1 MGLYGIGQHVLREED
16 PRLLRGHGRYVDDV
30 KLPQEARAYVLRSP
44 HAHAKIT
51 SIDAGKARQAPGVLC
66 VLTAEE
72 VKKRGLGMLRPA
84 LPRKRRDGS
93 PAYVCSHPLLATDR
107 VRYVGQPV
115 AFIVA
120 ETLDQAKD
128 AAELVEVD
136 YEVLPAVV
144 SAVDAVK
151 PGAPR
156 VWDDNPSNEAF
167 FHEVGDKAA
176 VDAEFAKAAKI
187 VKHSIVVN
195 RITTNS
201 MEPRGCIAE
210 YDPDDGRWTLRA
222 TVQSV
227 HGPRAQIA
235 GAILKVPQT
244 RLRVICD
251 NMGGGFGM
259 KGGAGPEY
267 GLALFAA
274 ELTGR
279 PVKWIS
285 ERQEGILSDEQA
297 RDSVVETELALD
309 KDGTFL
315 ALRTL
320 HYANIGAHNTS
331 ERNIMPTIVAL
342 GCLAN
347 VYNTKAIHAGVVGVL
362 TNTMNIAF
370 YRGGGRP
377 EPLYVVEVIVDKAAR
392 EMGIDPMEL
401 RRRNAVPVNAMPYTT
416 PLKQVYDVGDFIK
429 TIDDCAAKAGYGS
442 VAERRAEAKK
452 RGKLLGV
459 GMATTVAPAAGNE
472 FEHAEVRF
480 DPSGSVTLITGSM
493 DHGQGH
499 GTTFKQVLSEKLGI
513 DADLIRYRYGDT
525 DVVTQ
530 GIGTFG
536 SRSAVLA
543 GSATVVAAER
553 IVEKGKKIAAH
564 ILEAA
569 EQDIVFAKGKF
580 TVTGTDRAVD
590 IREVAQKSFH
600 AMHMP
605 KDLEPGLTARSDYSG
620 PATFPNGTH
629 IAEVEIDE
637 GTGRMELTK
646 YYAVDDVGV
655 MINPMLCEGQIYG
668 GIVQG
673 AGQAMMEDLVYDKE
687 SGQLLTGSFQDYCMP
702 RADDFPDFDL
712 TPLVI
717 PTKRNPLGVKGAG
730 EAGTCGAIPAVM
742 NAVNDALHHVGA
754 KTIEMPAT
762 PEKVWR
768 AIAGANGGRS

>member
-1 MGLYGIGQHVLREED
+1 MGLYGIGQPVPREED
-16 PRLLRGHGRYVDDV
+16 PRLLKGMGRYVDDV
-30 KLPQEARAYVLRSP
+30 KLPREARAYVLRSP
-44 HAHAKIT
+44 HAHAKVL
-51 SIDAGKARQAPGVLC
+51 SVDAGKARQSPGVVC
-66 VLTAEE
+66 VLTAED
-72 VKKRGLGMLRPA
+72 VKKRGLGTLRPA
-84 LPRKRRDGS
+84 MPRKRRDGS
-93 PAYVCSHPLLATDR
+93 PGYVCPHPLLAIDR

-115 AFIVA
+115 AFVVA
-120 ETLDQAKD
+120 ETLDEAKD
-128 AAELVEVD
+128 AAELIEVE

-144 SAVDAVK
+144 SAMEAVQ
-151 PGAPR
+151 PGAIK

-176 VDAEFAKAAKI
+176 VDAEFAKAARI
-187 VKHSIVVN
+187 VTHDVVIN
-195 RITTNS
+195 RVTTNS
-201 MEPRGCIAE
+201 MEPRGCLAE
-210 YDPDDGRWTLRA
+210 YDADEGRYTLRA

-227 HGPRAQIA
+227 HGPRSILA
-235 GAILKVPQT
+235 GQILKVPQT
-244 RLRVICD
+244 KLRVICD

-267 GLALFAA
+267 ALSLFAA
-274 ELTGR
+274 EVTGR

-285 ERQEGILSDEQA
+285 DRSEGIMSDEQA
-297 RDSVVETELALD
+297 RDSVVKTELALD
-309 KDGTFL
+309 AGGKFL

-320 HYANIGAHNTS
+320 HFANIGAHNTS

-377 EPLYVVEVIVDKAAR
+377 EPLYVVETIVDKAAR
-392 EMGIDPMEL
+392 ETGIDPVEL
-401 RRRNAVPVNAMPYTT
+401 RRRNAIPASAMPYTT
-416 PLKQVYDVGDFIK
+416 PLKQVYDCGDFLK
-429 TIDDCAAKAGYGS
+429 TIDDCAGRAGY
-442 VAERRAEAKK
+442 AAIAQRRAEAKK
-452 RGKLLGV
+452 RGKLLGLGV
-459 GMATTVAPAAGNE
+459 AAHVAPAAGNE

-499 GTTFKQVLSEKLGI
+499 GTTFKQVLSEKLGF

-543 GSATVVAAER
+543 GSAITVCADR
-553 IVEKGKKIAAH
+553 IVEKAKKIAAH
-564 ILEAA
+564 LMEAA
-569 EQDIVFAKGKF
+569 EQDIVFAQGKF
-580 TVTGTDRAVD
+580 TVAGTDRSVGL
-590 IREVAQKSFH
+590 REVAQKSFVH
-600 AMHMP
+600 TAVPHGI
-605 KDLEPGLTARSDYSG
+605 EPGLYARADYSG

-629 IAEVEIDE
+629 ICEVEIDE
-637 GTGRMELTK
+637 GTGRAELTR
-646 YYAVDDVGV
+646 YWAVDDVGV
-655 MINPMLCEGQIYG
+655 MINPLLCEGQIYG
-668 GIVQG
+668 GIAQG
-673 AGQAMMEDLVYDKE
+673 VGQALMEDIVYDRE

-712 TPLVI
+712 TNHIV

-742 NAVNDALHHVGA
+742 NAVNDALAQIGA
-754 KTIEMPAT
+754 RRIEMPAT
-762 PEKVWR
+762 PEKLWR
-768 AIAGANGGRS
+768 AIRSANGGR

>member
-1 MGLYGIGQHVLREED
+1 MGLYGIGQPVRREED
-16 PRLLRGHGRYVDDV
+16 PRLLRGKGKYVDDV
-30 KLPQEARAYVLRSP
+30 KLPGEARGYVLRSP
-44 HAHAKIT
+44 HAHAKVV
-51 SIDAGKARQAPGVLC
+51 SIDCGKARQSPGVLA
-66 VLTAEE
+66 VLTAED
-72 VKKRGLGMLRPA
+72 VKKRGLGTLRPA

-93 PAYVCSHPLLATDR
+93 PGYVCPHPLLAIDR

-120 ETLDQAKD
+120 ETLDDAKD
-128 AAELVEVD
+128 AAELIEVE
-136 YEVLPAVV
+136 YEALPAVI
-144 SAVDAVK
+144 SALDAVK
-151 PGAPR
+151 PGAR
-156 VWDDNPSNEAF
+156 KVWDDNPPNEAF
-167 FHEVGDKAA
+167 FHAVGDKAA
-176 VDAEFAKAAKI
+176 VDAQFAKAAKI

-201 MEPRGCIAE
+201 MEPRGCLAE
-210 YDPDDGRWTLRA
+210 YDSDDGRYTLRA

-227 HGPRAQIA
+227 HGPRSIIA
-235 GAILKVPQT
+235 GQILKVPQT
-244 RLRVICD
+244 KLRVICD

-267 GLALFAA
+267 CLSLFAA

-285 ERQEGILSDEQA
+285 ERTEGLMSDEQA

-309 KDGTFL
+309 KDGHFR

-320 HYANIGAHNTS
+320 HFANIGAHNTS

-377 EPLYVVEVIVDKAAR
+377 EPLYVIETIVDKAAR

-401 RRRNAVPVNAMPYTT
+401 RRRNMIPQSAMPYTT
-416 PLKQVYDVGDFIK
+416 PLKQIYDVGDFIK
-429 TIDDCAAKAGYGS
+429 TIDDCADKAGYKG
-442 VAERRAEAKK
+442 AAQRRADARK
-452 RGKLLGV
+452 RGKLLGI

-513 DADLIRYRYGDT
+513 DADFIRYRYGDT

-564 ILEAA
+564 LMEAA
-569 EQDIVFAKGKF
+569 EQDIVFANGKF
-580 TVTGTDRAVD
+580 TVAGTDRSVD

-600 AMHMP
+600 QMALP
-605 KDLEPGLTARSDYSG
+605 KDLEPGLTARADYSG
-620 PATFPNGTH
+620 LATFPNGTH
-629 IAEVEIDE
+629 IAEIEIDQA
-637 GTGRMELTK
+637 TGQLALTK
-646 YYAVDDVGV
+646 YFAVDDVGV
-655 MINPMLCEGQIYG
+655 MINPLLCEGQIYG

-687 SGQLLTGSFQDYCMP
+687 TGQLLTGSFQDYCMP
-702 RADDFPDFDL
+702 RADDFPDFEL
-712 TPLVI
+712 TNQII

-742 NAVNDALHHVGA
+742 NAVNDALAQIGA
-754 KTIEMPAT
+754 KQIEMPAT
-762 PEKVWR
+762 PEKLWR
-768 AIAGANGGRS
+768 AIASANGAAR